1 MVAKQ
6 EWGTKRLCT
15 SCGARYY
22 DLRRNPITCPR
33 CDEIHVP
40 EVVVKTRRATTPKPA
55 AKPKVAVV
63 DPVVATDAGAGDVTP
78 DPATAAKGKAK
89 GDEDFVALDNDD
101 EDGGKA
107 EIIEDPSELGE
118 DEDDMA
124 EVIEGSREAADN

>member
-1 MVAKQ
+1 M
-6 EWGTKRLCT
+6 
-15 SCGARYY
+15 
-22 DLRRNPITCPR
+22 
-33 CDEIHVP
+33 P

-55 AKPKVAVV
+55 AKPKLAVV
-63 DPVVATDAGAGDVTP
+63 TTDADAGDVKP
-78 DPATAAKGKAK
+78 DPAIAAKGKAE
-89 GDEDFVALDNDD
+89 GDEGFVARDNDD